1 MSADVE
7 MRSEDSDT
15 NPEDIEDQPGP
26 SSRPMVHKAGKGGP
40 LKMGSLKGKKPATQ
54 GAAAAEA
61 EPEMQEEEE
70 EAQGAAGPTA
80 NPGPA
85 PRQRP
90 DVFSYHPKIFVGSK
104 KNRRKYDRKGRL
116 ICNGIDLCD
125 CLQVD
130 CAGCFYPCP
139 RCNSRKC
146 GVKCRRNRKWVYNK
160 VEDESGELVNAF
172 PFAFPE

>member
-15 NPEDIEDQPGP
+15 NPEEIEDKPGP
-26 SSRPMVHKAGKGGP
+26 APRQMEQRAAKEPPKV
-40 LKMGSLKGKKPATQ
+40 GSLKGKKPAAQ
-54 GAAAAEA
+54 GAATG
-61 EPEMQEEEE
+61 PEIQEEEE
-70 EAQGAAGPTA
+70 EAQGAAA

-90 DVFSYHPKIFVGSK
+90 DVFSYHTKIFMGPK